1 MTVKICARSN
11 VVGCV
16 SSVHTQ
22 VPASM
27 SIIKGN
33 VPTGMT
39 IVIIAI
45 GEFAKNTDISLQL
58 LVKNERW
65 CFHEPPLSQMRKQ
78 CSETFFLG
86 HGRRWLLTVSA
97 LHRDQSLAVSNKCC
111 EEPGSPVWEQS
122 ISHHQ
127 SLTVMPHW
135 PSGSR
140 FLQLVLTRT
149 DAVQQRLYHQ
159 QRDVCT
165 WQWSVD
171 FQFWFLNE
179 PYPSRSKVPVCRL
192 SMEFVPLHWLSR
204 KYFLFTFV
212 VVSFDDA
219 KHETQRWI

>member
-1 MTVKICARSN
+1 MPSAPKTMMRVKICARSN

-58 LVKNERW
+58 LVKTKDDVFTSHHW
-65 CFHEPPLSQMRKQ
+65 SQMWKQ
-78 CSETFFLG
+78 WRETFFLG

-127 SLTVMPHW
+127 SLTVMPYW

-140 FLQLVLTRT
+140 FLPLVLTRT
-149 DAVQQRLYHQ
+149 D
-159 QRDVCT
+159 DV
-165 WQWSVD
+165 
-171 FQFWFLNE
+171 
-179 PYPSRSKVPVCRL
+179 
-192 SMEFVPLHWLSR
+192 
-204 KYFLFTFV
+204 
-212 VVSFDDA
+212 
-219 KHETQRWI
+219 